1 MIRVKRVYEPPAK
14 EDGWRVLV
22 DRLWP
27 RGLTKE
33 KARVDTW
40 LKEIAPSDALRKK
53 FHQEKLEW
61 PEFEKAYRAELKKK
75 EAELK
80 TLKDMEKERGTV
92 TLLFGAKD
100 PEHNQA
106 VVLVSLLKRSRSKSA
121 SARRRQ
127 AG

>member
-14 EDGWRVLV
+14 EDGRRVLV

-33 KARVDTW
+33 KARVDAW
-40 LKEIAPSDALRKK
+40 PKEIAPSDALRKK
-53 FHQEKLEW
+53 FHHEKLEW
-61 PEFEKAYRAELKKK
+61 PEFEKAYRAELTKK

-80 TLKDMEKERGTV
+80 TLKEMEKEHGTV

-100 PEHNQA
+100 LEHNQA
-106 VVLVSLLKRSRSKSA
+106 VVLASLLKRSSATSA
-121 SARRRQ
+121 SAGKR
-127 AG
+127 

>member
-33 KARVDTW
+33 KARVDAW

-53 FHQEKLEW
+53 FHHEKLEW
-61 PEFEKAYRAELKKK
+61 PEFEKAYRAELTKK

-80 TLKDMEKERGTV
+80 TLKDTEKEHGTI

-100 PEHNQA
+100 PERNQA
-106 VVLVSLLKRSRSKSA
+106 VVLASLLKRGRAKSA
-121 SARRRQ
+121 SAGKR
-127 AG
+127 